1 MAESNEMV
9 IKRGGGYIGVFGA
22 PIDLI
27 AKNIAG
33 AAGITTVPS
42 APYHITLI
50 TKDELRHLANDP
62 SNKADDLYDSASKI
76 DTKHLFSLGLGGDP
90 KGVCWVVIIWN
101 AGNIFRKKYGLPV
114 KQFHIT
120 LSNND
125 DHSLDKSLYSLLEPF
140 SMENQHL
147 NTIDHLVLS
156 YNLSDQY
163 DQVSIYAREMCS
175 RFPDSEKSWLRLG
188 DIARRNEQHKLAMLA
203 YARTMQLAPE
213 RGNEKLREYCSKKIF
228 NCASMYTEWECLF
241 GENELEQIPNELRQH
256 LFTHWPQIIRE
267 HFVNIYSDE
276 QPQFS
281 QKTRDHFLVPF
292 VDPRSVNRNLEMFSL
307 PRYFRWIVPFFLS
320 VMSTPRHERDI
331 DALAS
336 PHIGVRHVVTLTEED
351 PLPEEWFFNKTISH
365 THLPVGN
372 YHAPTIEQIDLFFR
386 LVTDQANAPLLIH
399 CGGGKGRAGTMIAC
413 YLAVYGFQ
421 SPSAQEW
428 TQPRM
433 SAGEA
438 IEKLRQLRPGSI
450 ETEEQER
457 FVHAFVSIVWKRQ
470 SPLPPLPAEPEGLPL
485 EIDGLLDGNID
496 LVMLCGLPGSG
507 KSYVAQMMTVRDE
520 QWTVVSQDETRSR
533 DTCEHELGRPGKYS
547 KTILDR
553 CNPDRE
559 DRKEWLAI
567 AHWARKPICV
577 YFDYD
582 PQLCISRAQQRTN
595 HPTLVP
601 GQRVRTAVQSMQRQM
616 ERPRLDEGFAA
627 ICVIRS
633 FDAANELIRRL
644 TPVGILKFLRTGH
657 LMNLGAATEDDFLVS
672 FNQSTHSPYVV
683 ITEKVDGANMGFSL
697 SADRELLVQ
706 NRSHYVASNTHAQF
720 RPLYTWIEAHREGL
734 YSILDRDNS
743 FPERY
748 ILYGEWLVARHS
760 IPYSRLPDRFLA
772 FDLYDRRTK
781 TWADRDTLE
790 RLLEGTQISLVY
802 VMYRGPRPADNVLKR
817 MVQQPSQFYDGPV
830 EGIYVK
836 EEQNGQVINRGKIV
850 RADFTAGITEHW
862 DKAPIRKN
870 GFIFDGDDVE

>member
-1 MAESNEMV
+1 MAESNEIV
-9 IKRGGGYIGVFGA
+9 IKRGGGYLGVFGA
-22 PIDLI
+22 PIDII
-27 AKNIAG
+27 AKEIAS
-33 AAGITTVPS
+33 AASITTVPPF
-42 APYHITLI
+42 PYHITLI
-50 TKDELRHLANDP
+50 TKDELRHLTTDLAN
-62 SNKADDLYDSASKI
+62 KIDDLYDNAAKI
-76 DTKHLFSLGLGGDP
+76 DTKNLFSLGLGGDP
-90 KGVCWVVIIWN
+90 KGVCWIVIVWN
-101 AGNIFRKKYGLPV
+101 AGNIFRKKYGLPS

-125 DHSLDKSLYSLLEPF
+125 DHSLDKSLYSLREPF
-140 SMENQHL
+140 SIANHNL
-147 NTIDHLVLS
+147 NTVDHLVLS

-163 DQVSIYAREMCS
+163 DQVFIYAREMCN
-175 RFPDSEKSWLRLG
+175 RFPDSEKSWLRLA
-188 DIARRNEQHKLAMLA
+188 DIARRNEQYKLAMLA
-203 YARTMQLAPE
+203 YARTIELIHGQ
-213 RGNEKLREYCSKKIF
+213 GNEKIQEYCSKKIF
-228 NCASMYTEWECLF
+228 NCASMYTEWGCLF
-241 GENELEQIPNELRQH
+241 GENELEQIPTELREN
-256 LFTHWPQIIRE
+256 LFTPWTQMIRQR
-267 HFVNIYSDE
+267 FINIYSDE
-276 QPQFS
+276 QPQY
-281 QKTRDHFLVPF
+281 QQIPREHFLVPF
-292 VDPRSVNRNLEMFSL
+292 IDSRSINGNPELFSL

-320 VMSTPRHERDI
+320 TMSTPRHERDI

-336 PHIGVRHVVTLTEED
+336 PHIGIRHVITLTEED

-365 THLPVGN
+365 THLPVEN
-372 YHAPTIEQIDLFFR
+372 YHAPTIEQVDLFFR
-386 LVTDQANAPLLIH
+386 LINDPTNTPLLVH

-421 SPSAQEW
+421 SPFAQEW
-428 TQPRM
+428 TQPYM

-438 IEKLRQLRPGSI
+438 IEKLRQLRPGSV
-450 ETEEQER
+450 ETEQQER
-457 FVHAFVSIVWKRQ
+457 FVHTFVSTVWKRQ

-485 EIDGLLDGNID
+485 EIEGQLDGNID

-507 KSYVAQMMTVRDE
+507 KSYIAQMMVLRDDH
-520 QWTVVSQDETRSR
+520 WTIVSQDETRSR
-533 DTCEHELGRPGKYS
+533 DTCERELGRPGKYA

-553 CNPDRE
+553 CNPDRD
-559 DRKEWLAI
+559 DRKQWLAI

-582 PQLCISRAQQRTN
+582 PQLCVSRAQQRSD

-601 GQRVRTAVQSMQRQM
+601 GQRVRTAVQSMLRQM
-616 ERPRLDEGFAA
+616 ERPRLDEGFTAVC
-627 ICVIRS
+627 IVRS

-657 LMNLGAATEDDFLVS
+657 LMNLGAATSDDFLVS
-672 FNQSTHSPYVV
+672 FNQATHAPYVI

-706 NRSHYVASNTHAQF
+706 NRSHYITSTTHAQF
-720 RPLYTWIEAHREGL
+720 RL

-748 ILYGEWLVARHS
+748 ILYGEWLVAQHS
-760 IPYSRLPDRFLA
+760 IPYSRLLDRFLA

-781 TWADRDTLE
+781 TWTDRDTLE
-790 RLLEGTQISLVY
+790 RLLEGTNIFLVPI
-802 VMYRGPRPADNVLKR
+802 MYRGPRPSDNVLKG
-817 MVQQPSQFYDGPV
+817 MVHEPSQFYDGPV

-850 RADFTAGITEHW
+850 RSDFIAGITEHW

-870 GFIFDGDDVE
+870 GFIVDGDDVE